1 MRPTVSS
8 AIRPSN
14 KGSSGQGQI
23 VAQDGVPGASHVDV
37 VGLQA
42 LKALAI
48 WQGSSWVVECV
59 PPLLCAPS
67 NII

>member
-42 LKALAI
+42 LKGPCNMA
-48 WQGSSWVVECV
+48 GVVMGR
-59 PPLLCAPS
+59 
-67 NII
+67 